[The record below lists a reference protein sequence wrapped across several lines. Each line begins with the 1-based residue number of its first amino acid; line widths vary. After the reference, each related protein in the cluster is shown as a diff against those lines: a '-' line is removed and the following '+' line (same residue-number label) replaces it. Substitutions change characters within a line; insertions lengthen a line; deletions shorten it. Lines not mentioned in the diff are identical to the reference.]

1 MATTVHEAHKV
12 TLIDGTE
19 ITLRPLKI
27 SLLRKFMKKF
37 EGIAAVVEDN
47 DKSINL
53 LMECVLIAMEQ
64 YKPEL
69 AADIAA
75 LEENIDL
82 PTVYEIVETASGI
95 KLSEAASI
103 FNTEE

>member
-1 MATTVHEAHKV
+1 
-12 TLIDGTE
+12 
-19 ITLRPLKI
+19 
-27 SLLRKFMKKF
+27 MKKF

-69 AADIAA
+69 ATDIAA

>member
-69 AADIAA
+69 ATDIAA

>member
-37 EGIAAVVEDN
+37 EGVAAVVEDN